1 MDHRLSPILDD
12 EVQELLNDAPEEC
25 LRHVIEREAL
35 PLDHITASL
44 PPRVA
49 AAVRSIATGE
59 RSAALDVE
67 PGPERET
74 ADESPTWPAVA
85 PQSRIRAQEV
95 LSSHPQLV
103 RMLDEKILTAQE
115 AMEAAHAIDHI
126 LGRYLTG
133 TRYAV
138 P

>member
-1 MDHRLSPILDD
+1 MDHRPSPILND
-12 EVQELLNDAPEEC
+12 EEQELLNDAPEEC

-35 PLDHITASL
+35 PLDLIIASL
-44 PPRVA
+44 SPRVA

-67 PGPERET
+67 PGPTREIV
-74 ADESPTWPAVA
+74 DESPARSTADSQLREWT
-85 PQSRIRAQEV
+85 RGM
-95 LSSHPQLV
+95 LSNHPQLL
-103 RMLDEKILTAQE
+103 RMLDQRFLTAEE
-115 AMEAAHAIDHI
+115 AIEATHAIDHI